1 MADLPE
7 DTAVRAFLEVPP
19 AAGDTCDR
27 CAMRAAAAVYL
38 AGGRLLLCGHHGR
51 QYQAVLQAQGA
62 LIVGELSFR
71 PGPVAPAQTSG

>member
-1 MADLPE
+1 VADLPE
-7 DTAVRAFLEVPP
+7 DAAVRAYLEGPP

-27 CAMRAAAAVYL
+27 CAMRAAAAVHL

-51 QYQAVLQAQGA
+51 QNQAVLQAQGA

-71 PGPVAPAQTSG
+71 PGPVAPARAAG